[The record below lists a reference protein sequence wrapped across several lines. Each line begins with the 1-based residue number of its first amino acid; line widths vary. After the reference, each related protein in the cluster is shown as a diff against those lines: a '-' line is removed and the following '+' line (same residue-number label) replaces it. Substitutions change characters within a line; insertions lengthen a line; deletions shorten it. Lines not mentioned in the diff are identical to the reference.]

1 MNSDVKQYEKYK
13 FWSCSLTH
21 KLLCPYSFASQIQRT
36 RTLDE
41 GGHPEIGR
49 VLHSPLLLLLYDND
63 RKRNKP
69 LKTCV
74 KVATVPAQ
82 MTDHVASVHNCLS
95 KYSDKSF
102 LTLVLHQVPN
112 PTFEIVQKWYQNP
125 TKSFQNCKF
134 H

>member
-1 MNSDVKQYEKYK
+1 MNSDVIQYENTN
-13 FWSCSLTH
+13 SGPVHSLTNY
-21 KLLCPYSFASQIQRT
+21 CVPYSFASQIQRT
-36 RTLDE
+36 RNLDE
-41 GGHPEIGR
+41 DGHPEIGH
-49 VLHSPLLLLLYDND
+49 VVHSPLLLLLYDND